1 MYKIGIDISLNS
13 TGITILD
20 NNIIKHFVFTTTYS
34 KYHKDISNNVNV
46 IVIKKYVKNK
56 DYSKNEI
63 NKLLYYK
70 DIVDIIM
77 SYLTPFL
84 GDLSNVN
91 IEGYSY
97 NSRSNSLLDIV
108 CFSTLLRSKILDY
121 NQFRIISPMTLKSLV
136 KKGTKTKNDMLNNYL
151 ESEMINNCYLKDYL
165 LANPKIC
172 KLKTIPN
179 PFTDLIDS
187 HFLCL
192 L

>member
-13 TGITILD
+13 TGITIID
-20 NNIIKHFVFTTTYS
+20 NNNIKHFVFSTTYS
-34 KYHKDISNNVNV
+34 KYHKDISNNINV
-46 IVIKKYVKNK
+46 IVIPKYVKNK

-121 NQFRIISPMTLKSLV
+121 NQFRIISPMTLKSSV